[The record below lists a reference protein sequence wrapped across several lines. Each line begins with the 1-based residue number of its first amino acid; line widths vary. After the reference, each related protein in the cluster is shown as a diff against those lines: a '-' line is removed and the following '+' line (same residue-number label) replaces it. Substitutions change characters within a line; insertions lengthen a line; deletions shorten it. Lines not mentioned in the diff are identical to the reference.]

1 MPKPTDLTVGFGL
14 LPASAVVRKSMG
26 PVLPRPATAVIRPR
40 LLYVGQP
47 ELTAGRLTPM
57 TNVMPGQ
64 PPNINVK
71 P

>member
-1 MPKPTDLTVGFGL
+1 MPKPTDLMVGAGL
-14 LPASAVVRKSMG
+14 LPASAVVRKSME
-26 PVLPRPATAVIRPR
+26 PVPPKPATAVIRPR

-47 ELTAGRLTPM
+47 ELTAGRLILM

-64 PPNINVK
+64 RLNINVK